1 MIDAMQQA
9 KSLKIV
15 VVPYK
20 IISKRKLTTNNNV
33 IEKNN
38 FFLFLSKN

>member
-1 MIDAMQQA
+1 MKKSNDSKCLLILKKIKKFQEMKDAMQQA

-20 IISKRKLTTNNNV
+20 
-33 IEKNN
+33 
-38 FFLFLSKN
+38 